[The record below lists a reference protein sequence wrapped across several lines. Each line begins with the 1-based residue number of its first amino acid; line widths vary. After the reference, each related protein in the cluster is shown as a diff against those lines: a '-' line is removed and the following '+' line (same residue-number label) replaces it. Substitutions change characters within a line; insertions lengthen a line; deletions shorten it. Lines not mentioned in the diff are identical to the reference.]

1 MDRYL
6 RIRVD
11 HLEGC
16 LGCAQRLE
24 ALLRSMAG
32 VADAVVDA
40 DTASGYAHYDPL
52 RLTESGIRSGMRA
65 AGYAPGPSITY

>member
-11 HLEGC
+11 DLAGC
-16 LGCAQRLE
+16 RGCAQRLE

-32 VADAVVDA
+32 VAHAVADA
-40 DTASGYAHYDPL
+40 DTASVYAHYDPQ

>member
-11 HLEGC
+11 DLEGC

-24 ALLRSMAG
+24 APGRSIAG
-32 VADAVVDA
+32 VADAAVDA
-40 DTASGYAHYDPL
+40 DTASVYAHHDPM

-65 AGYAPGPSITY
+65 AGYAPGAPITN